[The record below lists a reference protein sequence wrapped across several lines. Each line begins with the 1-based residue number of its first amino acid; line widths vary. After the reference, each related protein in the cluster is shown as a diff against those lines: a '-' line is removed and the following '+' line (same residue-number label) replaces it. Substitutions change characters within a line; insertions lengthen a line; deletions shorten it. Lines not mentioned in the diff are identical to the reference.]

1 MYSIGTAPLSR
12 GVGLRRRPLWNSNT
26 DRGGSRDRLSR
37 LPFKVH
43 LIPTT
48 LYHYITAIASIIK
61 AIYFNE
67 KKNKNI
73 FQKMPCQTWQIE
85 ILCYI
90 MQAVLI
96 TPLLLRDALCFPA
109 SLFLFAIKHPPLF
122 HFGGQRVISS
132 FPAPYNTACNSV
144 IFNVYWIKENS
155 KNPKYK
161 KCCFKKAVKESTSFL
176 RLRTTTDIAIQWK
189 AVSVSFAV
197 IIPRLH
203 FRFARLKRCSTST
216 RSHSSI

>member
-1 MYSIGTAPLSR
+1 MPIFYCLKSSA
-12 GVGLRRRPLWNSNT
+12 
-26 DRGGSRDRLSR
+26 
-37 LPFKVH
+37 
-43 LIPTT
+43 
-48 LYHYITAIASIIK
+48 
-61 AIYFNE
+61 

-122 HFGGQRVISS
+122 HFSGQRVISS

-144 IFNVYWIKENS
+144 IFKISRLNAWAVFA
-155 KNPKYK
+155 
-161 KCCFKKAVKESTSFL
+161 FKSICNDSLIPHCLTDSNASAVKVNHYLDFNISGHSGLPDFL
-176 RLRTTTDIAIQWK
+176 DL
-189 AVSVSFAV
+189 SVSNHFAQYCFNSCRAD
-197 IIPRLH
+197 IRQDTAYICLGNRY
-203 FRFARLKRCSTST
+203 
-216 RSHSSI
+216 